1 MTYNS
6 RPTYGIKQSF
16 YGPAAYAEAQYQQA
30 ASGKPEKAQAL
41 AVGDLEKNTIEGF
54 EKSIYPQPGTKQ
66 ELMGA
71 GVVCV
76 AEAAQVYAANA
87 TTPAEEEEQK
97 DEDNPK

>member
-76 AEAAQVYAANA
+76 AEAAQVFATNA
-87 TTPAEEEEQK
+87 TAPAEEEEKK
-97 DEDNPK
+97 DEDNPQ